1 MDNPFL
7 LTFVTVTIFSLML
20 AMGVSHSFQQLT
32 SLWRQ
37 PVLLLRSLLAVIV
50 LVPAVVG
57 LLLWVFE
64 LPLAVATGLAVLA
77 ATPGAPLTYKR
88 SQMAGGDP
96 TYTASLQLTLAL
108 LAVVITPLILVIFCA
123 LFELGA
129 GRVSHFEVARQ
140 VAEVTFLP
148 VITGLLIQ
156 HFAPRLA
163 DVIGKPV
170 RMLANILFI
179 VLFLVVIVLLVLSP
193 DLRMTLNLGGLP
205 TVTIIIMAGSSLAIG
220 HLLGGPSREQRSV
233 LAIASIA
240 RNVGLALFIAGLS
253 DYGQNFI
260 PTLLTYMILGAL
272 LAVPYSVWS
281 KRQMQ
286 KLEKTHESRTQ

>member
-1 MDNPFL
+1 MDNPIL
-7 LTFVTVTIFSLML
+7 LMFVTVTIFSLML

-32 SLWRQ
+32 SLWRR
-37 PVLLLRSLLAVIV
+37 PELMLRSLLSVIV
-50 LVPAVVG
+50 LVPAGVG

-64 LPLAVATGLAVLA
+64 LPRAVATGLAVLA
-77 ATPGAPLTYKR
+77 AAPGAPLTYKR

-96 TYTASLQLTLAL
+96 VYTASLQLTLAL
-108 LAVVITPLILVIFCA
+108 LAVVITPLILVIFST

-129 GRVSHFEVARQ
+129 GRVSPFEVARQ

-148 VITGLLIQ
+148 VIAGLLIR

-170 RMLANILFI
+170 RMLANVLFI
-179 VLFLVVIVLLVLSP
+179 AFLVVLIILLVLSP
-193 DLRMTLNLGGLP
+193 DWRMTLYLGGLP
-205 TVTIIIMAGSSLAIG
+205 TAAIIIVAGSSLAVG
-220 HLLGGPSREQRSV
+220 HLCGGPSREQRSV

-240 RNVGLALFIAGLS
+240 RNVGLALFIAALS
-253 DYGQNFI
+253 DYGPNFI

-272 LAVPYSVWS
+272 LAAPYSVWS
-281 KRQMQ
+281 KRQMPQ
-286 KLEKTHESRTQ
+286 SEKRMKPK

>member
-1 MDNPFL
+1 MDNPIL
-7 LTFVTVTIFSLML
+7 LKFVTVTIFSLML
-20 AMGVSHSFQQLT
+20 AIGVNHSVQQLT
-32 SLWRQ
+32 FLLRR
-37 PVLLLRSLLAVIV
+37 PELLLRSLVAVIV
-50 LVPAVVG
+50 LVPVVVG
-57 LLLWVFE
+57 LLLWLFE
-64 LPLAVATGLAVLA
+64 LPPAVATGLAVLA
-77 ATPGAPLTYKR
+77 AAPGAPLTYKR

-108 LAVVITPLILVIFCA
+108 LAVVITPLILTIFCA
-123 LFELGA
+123 LFELADMGLTP
-129 GRVSHFEVARQ
+129 FEVARQ

-156 HFAPRLA
+156 RFAPWLA
-163 DVIGKPV
+163 EVMGKPL
-170 RMLANILFI
+170 RMLANVLFI
-179 VLFLVVIVLLVLSP
+179 VLFVVLIILLVISP
-193 DLRMTLNLGGLP
+193 DLRMMLNLGGLP
-205 TVTIIIMAGSSLAIG
+205 TAAIIMMVGSSLAIG

-240 RNVGLALFIAGLS
+240 RNVGLALLIAELS

-281 KRQMQ
+281 KRQM
-286 KLEKTHESRTQ
+286 T

>member
-32 SLWRQ
+32 SLWHR

-77 ATPGAPLTYKR
+77 STPGAPLTYKR

-129 GRVSHFEVARQ
+129 GRVSPFEVARQ

-156 HFAPRLA
+156 HLAPRLA

-205 TVTIIIMAGSSLAIG
+205 TATIIIMAGSSLAIG

>member
-1 MDNPFL
+1 MLGITIMDNPFL
-7 LTFVTVTIFSLML
+7 LMFVTVTIFSLML

-32 SLWRQ
+32 SLWRR
-37 PVLLLRSLLAVIV
+37 PELLLRSLLAVIV
-50 LVPAVVG
+50 LVPAFVG
-57 LLLWVFE
+57 LILWVFE

-77 ATPGAPLTYKR
+77 AAPGAPLTYKR
-88 SQMAGGDP
+88 SQMAAGDP

-108 LAVVITPLILVIFCA
+108 LAVVITPLILVIFCT

-129 GRVSHFEVARQ
+129 GRVSPLEVARQ

-163 DVIGKPV
+163 EVIGKLV
-170 RMLANILFI
+170 RILANILFI
-179 VLFLVVIVLLVLSP
+179 GLFSVVIILLIVSP
-193 DLRMTLNLGGLP
+193 DLRMTLNLGWLP
-205 TVTIIIMAGSSLAIG
+205 TAAIIMMVGSSLAIG

-253 DYGQNFI
+253 DYGQHFI

-281 KRQMQ
+281 KRQMP
-286 KLEKTHESRTQ
+286 

>member
-1 MDNPFL
+1 MDNPIL
-7 LTFVTVTIFSLML
+7 LKFVTVTIFSLML
-20 AMGVSHSFQQLT
+20 AMGVNHSFQQLT
-32 SLWRQ
+32 SLWRR
-37 PVLLLRSLLAVIV
+37 PELLLRSLLAVIV

-57 LLLWVFE
+57 LMLWVFE
-64 LPLAVATGLAVLA
+64 LPRAVATGLAVLA
-77 ATPGAPLTYKR
+77 AAPGAPLTYKR
-88 SQMAGGDP
+88 SQMAGGDL

-108 LAVVITPLILVIFCA
+108 LAVVITPLILVIFCT

-129 GRVSHFEVARQ
+129 GRVSPFEVARQ

-156 HFAPRLA
+156 HFVPRFA

-170 RMLANILFI
+170 RILANILFI
-179 VLFLVVIVLLVLSP
+179 ILLVVLIILLVLSP
-193 DLRMTLNLGGLP
+193 DFRMPLNLGGLP
-205 TVTIIIMAGSSLAIG
+205 TAAIIIMAGSSLAIG

-240 RNVGLALFIAGLS
+240 RNVGLALFIAALS
-253 DYGQNFI
+253 DYGQNFV

-272 LAVPYSVWS
+272 LAAPYSFWS
-281 KRQMQ
+281 KRQM
-286 KLEKTHESRTQ
+286 S

>member
-1 MDNPFL
+1 MDNPIL
-7 LTFVTVTIFSLML
+7 LMFVTVTIFSLML
-20 AMGVSHSFQQLT
+20 TIGVSHSFQQLT
-32 SLWRQ
+32 FLWRR
-37 PVLLLRSLLAVIV
+37 PGLLLRSLLAVIV

-57 LLLWVFE
+57 LLLWMFE

-77 ATPGAPLTYKR
+77 AAPGAPLTYKR

-108 LAVVITPLILVIFCA
+108 LAVVITPLILVIFCT
-123 LFELGA
+123 LFELDTEGV
-129 GRVSHFEVARQ
+129 RPFEVAMQ

-148 VITGLLIQ
+148 VIVGLLIQ

-163 DVIGKPV
+163 DVIGKPA

-179 VLFLVVIVLLVLSP
+179 VLFSAVIILLVLSP

-205 TVTIIIMAGSSLAIG
+205 TAAIIIMAGSSLAIG
-220 HLLGGPSREQRSV
+220 HILGGPSREQRSV

-240 RNVGLALFIAGLS
+240 RNVGLALFIAELS

-260 PTLLTYMILGAL
+260 PTLLAYMILGAL

-281 KRQMQ
+281 KRQM
-286 KLEKTHESRTQ
+286 S